1 MDWKRIIITIVI
13 LLVLIGGG
21 YWAYLA
27 YLAPQPVPAA
37 TAVANNQPDQT
48 LTQPVRTSQG
58 RITAEGFIEPQQ
70 YAALAFQS
78 GGEVAEI
85 LVREGQL
92 VEAGA
97 TLIRLDTVDLDVA
110 VTQAQARLGLA
121 QANLAA
127 AEAGLL
133 AAEAALE
140 TAEIG
145 IEAAQ
150 VQLEL
155 ATSTPLTVEITIL
168 ESQIA
173 VANARINQA
182 AGQRDVVLDGPTAAQ
197 IQAAEAELAAAIA
210 VRRPIQEAYSQV
222 QRFEITGDEEARLRV
237 QYNAAVAR
245 VNAAQARVDEL
256 RAGAVTGDRQAAV
269 AGVQVAIAQRDAAQ
283 AELDLLLAGSK
294 PEQITLAEIGIE
306 QAEAARDEAELA
318 VSQAETA
325 VTQASA
331 AVTQAEIALASTR
344 TARDRLLLTAPFAG
358 RIGRIDV
365 EVGEVAAPNAP
376 LLTLADSSRWLV
388 KTTDL
393 TELDVV
399 ALAAGHAAIVRVDA
413 VPNESIAGTVTDIA
427 LVAGLTRGDVVYE
440 VTIRLDD
447 SQSAQ
452 LPLRWGMTVVVEFEV
467 D

>member
-1 MDWKRIIITIVI
+1 MNWKRIIITIVT
-13 LLVLIGGG
+13 LVVLVGGG
-21 YWAYLA
+21 YWAYLE
-27 YLAPQPVPAA
+27 YLAPQPAPAT
-37 TAVANNQPDQT
+37 TAVANSQPGQT
-48 LTQPVRTSQG
+48 PAQPVRTNQG
-58 RITAEGFIEPQQ
+58 RITAEGIIEPQQ

-85 LVREGQL
+85 LVQEGEL
-92 VEAGA
+92 VESGA
-97 TLIRLDTVDLDVA
+97 ILIRLDTADLDLA
-110 VTQAQARLGLA
+110 VTQAEARLRLA

-133 AAEAALE
+133 AATAVLE
-140 TAEIG
+140 TVEIG
-145 IEAAQ
+145 IEAAR

-155 ATSTPLTVEITIL
+155 AASTPLTVEIAIL

-210 VRRPIQEAYSQV
+210 ARRPIQEAYSQI
-222 QRFEITGDEEARLRV
+222 QRLEITGDQEERLRV
-237 QYNAAVAR
+237 QYNATVAR
-245 VNAAQARVDEL
+245 VNAAEARVNEL
-256 RAGAVTGDRQAAV
+256 RAGPVAGNRQAAV
-269 AGVQVAIAQRDAAQ
+269 AGVQVAIAQREAAQ

-306 QAEAARDEAELA
+306 QAEAVRDEALLA

-331 AVTQAEIALASTR
+331 AVTQAEIALASTQN
-344 TARDRLLLTAPFAG
+344 ARDRLILTAPFDG
-358 RIGRIDV
+358 RIGRVDV
-365 EVGEVAAPNAP
+365 EVGEVAAPNLP
-376 LLTLADSSRWLV
+376 LLTLADSSSWLV

-399 ALAAGHAAIVRVDA
+399 ALTAGQPSTVRVDA

-440 VTIRLDD
+440 VTIRLDET
-447 SQSAQ
+447 QAAQ
-452 LPLRWGMTVVVEFEV
+452 LPLRWGMTVVVELEA

>member
-1 MDWKRIIITIVI
+1 MNWKRIIITIVV
-13 LLVLIGGG
+13 LVGLVSVG
-21 YWAYLA
+21 YWAYLE
-27 YLAPQPVPAA
+27 YLAPQPAPAA
-37 TAVANNQPDQT
+37 TAVPTQTGQANSQAT
-48 LTQPVRTSQG
+48 RTGLG
-58 RITAEGFIEPQQ
+58 RVTSEGIIEPQQ
-70 YAALAFQS
+70 YAALAFQR
-78 GGEVAEI
+78 GGEVAES
-85 LVREGQL
+85 LVREGEL
-92 VEAGA
+92 VGAGA
-97 TLIRLDTVDLDVA
+97 ALIRLDTADHDVA
-110 VTQAQARLGLA
+110 VTQAEARLVQA

-133 AAEAALE
+133 AAAAALE

-155 ATSTPLTVEITIL
+155 AISTPLTVEIAIL

-173 VANARINQA
+173 VADARIAQA

-210 VRRPIQEAYSQV
+210 AQRPIQEAYAQI
-222 QRFEITGDEEARLRV
+222 QRLEITGDQEERLRV

-245 VNAAQARVDEL
+245 VNAAQARLSEL
-256 RAGAVTGDRQAAV
+256 QAGTLAADRQAAV
-269 AGVQVAIAQRDAAQ
+269 AGVQVAMARRDAAQ

-306 QAEAARDEAELA
+306 QAQAARDEVALA

-325 VTQASA
+325 VTQAAA
-331 AVTQAEIALASTR
+331 AVTQAEIALASAQT
-344 TARDRLLLTAPFAG
+344 TRDRLTLTAPFGG

-365 EVGEVAAPNAP
+365 EVGEVAAPAVP
-376 LLTLADSSRWLV
+376 LLTLADDSSWLV

-393 TELDVV
+393 TELDIVG
-399 ALAAGHAAIVRVDA
+399 LAAGSLATVRVDA
-413 VPNESIAGTVTDIA
+413 IPNESIAGTITGIA

-447 SQSAQ
+447 KQAAQ
-452 LPLRWGMTVVVEFEV
+452 LPLRWGMTVVVEVEI